1 LFLAVFGACDKQSSN
16 PKVIKGVMAMTFRIL
31 LIGLFLVATAAS
43 SSAEIY
49 KYRDANGVLRF
60 TNNLQEVP
68 KDQREKVQSYNEIES
83 EKEPEQGPAQEN
95 STKAQKS
102 EMDRQAEALKKEK
115 ELLDQEY
122 AQLEED
128 RKSLVEMSQKEKSA
142 EEDAEFRQ
150 KIENFNARI
159 KAYDEKLKVFEEKV
173 SQYNAKVK

>member
-1 LFLAVFGACDKQSSN
+1 
-16 PKVIKGVMAMTFRIL
+16 M
-31 LIGLFLVATAAS
+31 
-43 SSAEIY
+43 
-49 KYRDANGVLRF
+49 
-60 TNNLQEVP
+60 
-68 KDQREKVQSYNEIES
+68 
-83 EKEPEQGPAQEN
+83 
-95 STKAQKS
+95 
-102 EMDRQAEALKKEK
+102 KKEK